1 MKYPPLVLS
10 HLMLKDCELGG
21 ESISCCMLAIERFT
35 PTDFS
40 NIKAI
45 YSTFSAD
52 HLLYDV
58 KNHPLI

>member
-1 MKYPPLVLS
+1 MEYLLALS
-10 HLMLKDCELGG
+10 HLISKDCELGG

-45 YSTFSAD
+45 YSTLSAD
-52 HLLYDV
+52 HLLHDV

>member
-1 MKYPPLVLS
+1 
-10 HLMLKDCELGG
+10 MLKDCELGG